1 MFFCGFFNL
10 LVELQ
15 FIAKE
20 HTAMPKAIPFT
31 KGSIIYFSEDKD
43 DRIFILQKGMVFLT
57 STDVE
62 TGSPVTEYVREG
74 EFFGVKSALGHF
86 PREETATV
94 VADTI
99 VVSMTVSEFE
109 KLFSNNKQIIMKM
122 LRVFSN
128 QLRAVHKKTETIL
141 NSGEKTNSQLGM
153 ISVAKSFYEEEQYR
167 SCCDVCLKFL
177 KLYPTSMEKES
188 VAKLYMNSKVRLD
201 KLAERETKKTSELD
215 SGFVSND
222 LTMFSLPAFAR
233 FAKTFEAGSVIIS
246 EYEPGET
253 FYLIQSGAVQLMKCV
268 NGTQKNLD
276 ILHGG
281 EFFGEMA
288 ILENSPRSAT
298 CVAKNTVEVLEFN
311 KQNFEILITGN
322 PQMALILLKLFCKRI
337 YDQKRRLKI
346 LVISDLQARIGDVFL
361 MFDEMMPPVNPNDKV
376 RKFNLTAQD
385 ISHWSGLPIDVVRD
399 ELNRFVEKRKIEV
412 YDTYIVVNNII
423 DMKRTVDAR
432 RAQRSA

>member
-1 MFFCGFFNL
+1 
-10 LVELQ
+10 
-15 FIAKE
+15 
-20 HTAMPKAIPFT
+20 MPKAIPFT

-43 DRIFILQKGMVFLT
+43 ARIFLLQQGMVFLT

-62 TGSPVTEYVREG
+62 TGSPVSEYVREG

-337 YDQKRRLKI
+337 YDQKTRLKI

>member
-1 MFFCGFFNL
+1 
-10 LVELQ
+10 
-15 FIAKE
+15 
-20 HTAMPKAIPFT
+20 MPKAIPFT
-31 KGSIIYFSEDKD
+31 KGSIIYFSDDKD
-43 DRIFILQKGMVFLT
+43 DRIFILQKGMVLLT

-94 VADTI
+94 VADT
-99 VVSMTVSEFE
+99 VAVSMTVSEFE

-153 ISVAKSFYEEEQYR
+153 IAVAKSFYEEEQYR

-177 KLYPTSMEKES
+177 KLFPNSPEKDS
-188 VAKLYMNSKVRLD
+188 VSKLYMDSKVRFD
-201 KLAERETKKTSELD
+201 KLSERGSKSSSEMD

-222 LTMFSLPAFAR
+222 LSMFSLPAFSR

-311 KQNFEILITGN
+311 KQNFEVLITGN

-361 MFDEMMPPVNPNDKV
+361 MFDEMMPPVNPNDKI

-385 ISHWSGLPIDVVRD
+385 ISHWSGLPLDAVRD
-399 ELNRFVEKRKIEV
+399 ELNRFVEKRKIEI

-432 RAQRSA
+432 RAQRPA